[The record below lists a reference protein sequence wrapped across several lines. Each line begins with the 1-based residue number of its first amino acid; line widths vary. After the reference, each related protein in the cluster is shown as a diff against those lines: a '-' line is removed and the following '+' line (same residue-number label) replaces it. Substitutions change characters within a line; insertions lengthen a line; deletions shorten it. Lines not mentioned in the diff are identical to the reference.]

1 LHIIAFRPR
10 RPVFVLRKRVGL
22 QQGTAVCWNGWR
34 FSKRHELLALSSL
47 LKWLLDVLIWRA
59 ARFVKVY
66 HTFSPIADTITAGR
80 HEIGTMTFELLHATF
95 EILVLLS
102 LALLS
107 VFLRSNLK
115 QSSALFFW

>member
-1 LHIIAFRPR
+1 
-10 RPVFVLRKRVGL
+10 
-22 QQGTAVCWNGWR
+22 
-34 FSKRHELLALSSL
+34 
-47 LKWLLDVLIWRA
+47 
-59 ARFVKVY
+59 
-66 HTFSPIADTITAGR
+66 
-80 HEIGTMTFELLHATF
+80 MTFELLHATF